1 MTPSSQ
7 SSDEERVDEMRSASM
22 TEPDAYGLYP
32 IDRRIISMIARGQ
45 CYDDIAKELLW
56 GYRTVSVR
64 VHVLCQRLGVSG
76 RAELTQW
83 AQKHL

>member
-7 SSDEERVDEMRSASM
+7 SGDEERVNEIRSASM

-32 IDRRIISMIARGQ
+32 IDRRIISLIARGQ
-45 CYDDIAKELLW
+45 FYGDIAKELQW

-64 VHVLCQRLGVSG
+64 VHVLCQKLGVSG
-76 RAELTQW
+76 RAELIQW